1 MSNKAPRLAHCPV
14 GGFVLSWEKLCWTL
28 FEGRRFGLAFVTDYL
43 ERAKEKWPEKTAVVD
58 EVRQMSYGELWQ
70 EAERM
75 AGVLS
80 ARTEEKAPV
89 ALWLG
94 REGRSIAASQGAALA
109 GLAYV
114 PLDISMPRKRL
125 KKIFGLLRP
134 EFIIADQGHR
144 EEAEAFA
151 ASLEK
156 IPAVLVYEEMIGEG
170 LSEAGSAALAKA
182 KAARSADD
190 ALSII
195 FTSGS
200 TGTPK
205 GVVASHRMLTA
216 YTDWQLAALGMD
228 EHMVRA
234 GQSPLYFAI
243 GAYSDVYATLATGGT
258 LHLLPASA
266 FMFPRKLMETIA
278 KIKVNTIFWVP
289 SLFRQVAEMKG
300 FEGTAL
306 PPLKT
311 AYFCGEPM
319 PMGALAAWRQA
330 FPECSFSNHYGST
343 ELAIA
348 AWYRIEGSEELDF
361 LPIGKPC
368 EGKNEIKLLDENGRE
383 VPAGEV
389 GEMVVFGPVASGYF
403 GDEERTA
410 EAFGTEAGGRR
421 YFRTGDLARRD
432 ESGVLTYVSRSDA
445 QVKHMGYRIELGEI
459 ETAADAIEGLSACVC
474 LFDKEKDTLVLFYT
488 AAAALTEKAILME
501 LTDSLPRYMWPA
513 RLERLE
519 AMPQKQGGKIDR
531 QALKEMI

>member
-1 MSNKAPRLAHCPV
+1 M
-14 GGFVLSWEKLCWTL
+14 T
-28 FEGRRFGLAFVTDYL
+28 FVTDYL
-43 ERAKEKWPEKTAVVD
+43 ERAAGTWPEKTAVVD
-58 EVRQMSYGELWQ
+58 EVRQMSYGEMWQ
-70 EAERM
+70 DAKRIG
-75 AGVLS
+75 GVLADCS
-80 ARTEEKAPV
+80 TGKAPV
-89 ALWLG
+89 VLWLG

-114 PLDISMPRKRL
+114 PLDISMPKKRL
-125 KKIFGLLRP
+125 RKILALVRP
-134 EFIIADQGHR
+134 EFVLADAAHK

-151 ASLEK
+151 ASLDK
-156 IPAVLVYEEMIGEG
+156 VPAVLIYEEMTAAE
-170 LSEAGSAALAKA
+170 LSGTQQMALEKAMAG
-182 KAARSADD
+182 RSEDD
-190 ALSII
+190 ALCII

-205 GVVASHRMLTA
+205 GVVSSHRMLTA
-216 YTDWQLAALGMD
+216 YTDWQVQALGMD

-243 GAYSDVYATLATGGT
+243 GAYSDIYATLATGGT
-258 LHLLPASA
+258 LHLLPATA
-266 FMFPRKLMETIA
+266 FMFPRKLMELLA
-278 KIKVNTIFWVP
+278 RIKANTIFWVP

-300 FEGTAL
+300 LEGGEL

-348 AWYRIEGSEELDF
+348 AWYCIEGEEKPAF
-361 LPIGKPC
+361 LPIGKAC
-368 EGKNEIKLLDENGRE
+368 EGKNEVKLLDEQGRE
-383 VPAGEV
+383 VPTGEV
-389 GEMVVFGPVASGYF
+389 GEIVVFGPVASEYF
-403 GDEERTA
+403 GEPERTA
-410 EAFGTEAGGRR
+410 EAFGRDEAGRR
-421 YFRTGDLARRD
+421 FFRTGDLARRD
-432 ESGVLTYVSRSDA
+432 ENGVMIYVSRADA

-459 ETAADAIEGLSACVC
+459 ETVADAVEGLSACVC
-474 LFDKEKDTLVLFYT
+474 LFDQEKDTLVLFYV
-488 AAAALTEKAILME
+488 ADESLSEKALLEE

-513 RLERLE
+513 RLERLT